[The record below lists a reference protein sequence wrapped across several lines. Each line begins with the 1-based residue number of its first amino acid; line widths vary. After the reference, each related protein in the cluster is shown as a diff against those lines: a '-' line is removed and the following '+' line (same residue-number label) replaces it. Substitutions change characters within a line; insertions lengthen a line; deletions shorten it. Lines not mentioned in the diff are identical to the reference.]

1 MINIIKYNLHD
12 IFRNRVVISYT
23 VFLFLVSV
31 SFFNLDENP
40 VKGVM
45 SLLNIVLIVLP
56 MVSIIFSTIH
66 QYNSSEFTELLLAQ
80 PIKRKTIII
89 SQFLS
94 LSISMCTAVIIGI
107 GIPVL
112 MYYPSEAGIM
122 LVLSAVLLTL
132 VFISF
137 AVLTSVIARDK
148 SRGIGMSILLWF
160 FFALIYDGLLL
171 WIVFSFSD
179 YPLEQPILIL
189 TALNPVDLARI
200 LVLLKLDLSALMGY
214 TGALYRKFFGSDT
227 GMILSAIILMLW
239 VIIPVVFATRTFIKK
254 DL

>member
-239 VIIPVVFATRTFIKK
+239 IIIPVFFATRTFIKK

>member
-239 VIIPVVFATRTFIKK
+239 VIIPVFFATRTFIKK

>member
-1 MINIIKYNLHD
+1 
-12 IFRNRVVISYT
+12 
-23 VFLFLVSV
+23 
-31 SFFNLDENP
+31 
-40 VKGVM
+40 
-45 SLLNIVLIVLP
+45 
-56 MVSIIFSTIH
+56 
-66 QYNSSEFTELLLAQ
+66 
-80 PIKRKTIII
+80 
-89 SQFLS
+89 
-94 LSISMCTAVIIGI
+94 MCTAVIIGI

-214 TGALYRKFFGSDT
+214 TGALYRKF
-227 GMILSAIILMLW
+227 LEAIQ
-239 VIIPVVFATRTFIKK
+239 V
-254 DL
+254 

>member
-23 VFLFLVSV
+23 VFLFLVSI

-94 LSISMCTAVIIGI
+94 LSISMCTAVIVGI

-112 MYYPSEAGIM
+112 MYYPSEAGVM
-122 LVLSAVLLTL
+122 LVVSAVLLTL

-179 YPLEQPILIL
+179 YPLEQPVLIF

-200 LVLLKLDLSALMGY
+200 FVLLKLDLSALMGY
-214 TGALYRKFFGSDT
+214 TGALYRKFFGSNT

-239 VIIPVVFATRTFIKK
+239 IVIPVFFATRTFIKK

>member
-12 IFRNRVVISYT
+12 ILRNRVVVSYT

-31 SFFNLDENP
+31 SFFNLDVNP

-66 QYNSSEFTELLLAQ
+66 QYNASEFTELLLAQ
-80 PIKRKTIII
+80 PVKRSTIILG
-89 SQFLS
+89 QFFS
-94 LSISMCTAVIIGI
+94 LSIAMCAAVVIGI

-112 MYYPSEAGIM
+112 MYFPVWAGGL
-122 LVLSAVLLTL
+122 LVISALLLTL
-132 VFISF
+132 VFISL

-189 TALNPVDLARI
+189 TALNPVDLSRI
-200 LVLLKLDLSALMGY
+200 LVLLQLDLSALMGY
-214 TGALYRKFFGSDT
+214 TGALYNKFFGSNL
-227 GMILSAIILMLW
+227 GMLLSAGILFIW
-239 VIIPVVFATRTFIKK
+239 IAIPAIVARRIFMRK

>member
-80 PIKRKTIII
+80 PIKRKTIIL

-112 MYYPSEAGIM
+112 MYYPTEAGIM

-239 VIIPVVFATRTFIKK
+239 IIIPVFFATRTFIKK